1 MPRLILSGAHVLNAA
16 GEEFIAGA
24 HVITE
29 GDRIVAIAQGEP
41 DIGTNDEVHELDGAY
56 VIPGLIDAHFHLV
69 SRSAHEVDDALIAG
83 SMIEGV
89 VTAAAVLAAGV
100 TTVRDCGCRH
110 LGIHELRKAMGGL
123 IPGPRAY
130 VAGRNPTG
138 PLAPRHW
145 RNVTASGTAA
155 MRAAVMTELD
165 AGADFIKLVVAHAE
179 QPTDWSQVT
188 TFLSEDEL
196 RAAVQT
202 AHERGARV
210 GAHIEGFEVAAAAV
224 RAGIDVLDHAPL
236 LSEETVEQMAAL
248 GTAYVPTV
256 WGFSDD
262 SGIDL
267 DRLDA
272 ADAEA
277 IGRWRAEHKASVR
290 RALAAGVLVAAGSD
304 AAGSLPAGTVLH
316 DELDALA
323 DCGLTGSALLATA
336 TRNAAAVIG
345 RQEKLGVIEVG
356 ALADLVVLG
365 ADPLMDIAALRT
377 PELVVSRGRV
387 LNSSWAP
394 QPELLA
400 AAVTERWVDE

>member
-1 MPRLILSGAHVLNAA
+1 
-16 GEEFIAGA
+16 
-24 HVITE
+24 
-29 GDRIVAIAQGEP
+29 
-41 DIGTNDEVHELDGAY
+41 
-56 VIPGLIDAHFHLV
+56 
-69 SRSAHEVDDALIAG
+69 
-83 SMIEGV
+83 
-89 VTAAAVLAAGV
+89 
-100 TTVRDCGCRH
+100 
-110 LGIHELRKAMGGL
+110 
-123 IPGPRAY
+123 
-130 VAGRNPTG
+130 
-138 PLAPRHW
+138 LAPRHW

-179 QPTDWSQVT
+179 QPTDWSRVT

-202 AHERGARV
+202 AHGRGARV

-365 ADPLMDIAALRT
+365 ADPLMDIAALRA

-394 QPELLA
+394 EPELLA